1 MLYNLSQG
9 RGSAVCVVSQT
20 VWETWRSS
28 LITMCLVILDLIAP
42 FYCCCGSHIEL
53 IATQQSVLTGE
64 VPITQERK
72 ITLGGKQIKNRSEK

>member
-1 MLYNLSQG
+1 
-9 RGSAVCVVSQT
+9 
-20 VWETWRSS
+20 
-28 LITMCLVILDLIAP
+28 MCLVILDLIAP

-72 ITLGGKQIKNRSEK
+72 ITYQEEIIHWIIPGASIFMHTWDFVLYILLFVVRSMYVS